1 MCARFLELPRDSR
14 ESFSHV
20 SLASSPQLQQKEEGP
35 DLLDSLIQ
43 QDRQERAVKVPLTL
57 PSLENLL
64 KLLELQAASERLEAR
79 GRAITGGGGRAGEA
93 WQPGREEQV
102 MRHMASLHYSP
113 AFPPL
118 NLKLPPPGHPP
129 AVPYSPMPSPY
140 SSAMPSPYSSPLPSP
155 SYSPVLPPRPG
166 SPTSLYFRLEEVSLQ
181 LRALERERKRAEAA
195 LARQRPGYSRLLVTC
210 REQGGAA
217 ARLPPSPSRLDKLL
231 VDSWRE
237 HARVSGL
244 LERMARLAGAP
255 LHPNITKGVAGWQE
269 AVVALQGLRRRLV
282 GDERAD
288 SCLEDCSRAVRRVR
302 TSLWAA
308 LQATTI
314 STTETSRQ

>member
-1 MCARFLELPRDSR
+1 MCSQFLELPRDSR
-14 ESFSHV
+14 ESFSQV

-79 GRAITGGGGRAGEA
+79 GRAITGGGGRVGEA

-129 AVPYSPMPSPY
+129 AVPYSPM
-140 SSAMPSPYSSPLPSP
+140 ASPYSSPLPSP

-166 SPTSLYFRLEEVSLQ
+166 SPTSLHFRLEEVQLQ

-195 LARQRPGYSRLLVTC
+195 LARQRPGYSRLLVAC

-237 HARVSGL
+237 HARVTGL
-244 LERMARLAGAP
+244 LERMARLAGTP

-269 AVVALQGLRRRLV
+269 AVVALQGLRRGLV

-288 SCLEDCSRAVRRVR
+288 SCLGDCSRAVRRVR

-314 STTETSRQ
+314 STTKTSRQ

>member
-1 MCARFLELPRDSR
+1 MCAQFLEVPRDSS
-14 ESFSHV
+14 ESFMQV
-20 SLASSPQLQQKEEGP
+20 FLASSPQQQQDEGP
-35 DLLDSLIQ
+35 DLLDSLIH

-79 GRAITGGGGRAGEA
+79 GRAITGGGGRVWEA

-129 AVPYSPMPSPY
+129 AVPYS
-140 SSAMPSPYSSPLPSP
+140 SPLPSP
-155 SYSPVLPPRPG
+155 SYSPVPPPRPG
-166 SPTSLYFRLEEVSLQ
+166 SSTSLHFRLEEVQLQ
-181 LRALERERKRAEAA
+181 LRGLERERKRAEAA
-195 LARQRPGYSRLLVTC
+195 LARQWPGYSRLLVTC

-237 HARVSGL
+237 HSRVSGL

-255 LHPNITKGVAGWQE
+255 LHPNITRGVAGWQE
-269 AVVALQGLRRRLV
+269 AVVALQGLRRGLV

-308 LQATTI
+308 LQATTLGTI
-314 STTETSRQ
+314 KTSQQ

>member
-1 MCARFLELPRDSR
+1 M
-14 ESFSHV
+14 SFSQV
-20 SLASSPQLQQKEEGP
+20 SLASSPHLQQKEEGP

-129 AVPYSPMPSPY
+129 AVPYSPMASPS
-140 SSAMPSPYSSPLPSP
+140 SSPLPSP

-166 SPTSLYFRLEEVSLQ
+166 SSTSLHFRLEEVQLQ

-195 LARQRPGYSRLLVTC
+195 LARQMPGYSRLLVTC

-269 AVVALQGLRRRLV
+269 AVVALQGLRRGLV

-314 STTETSRQ
+314 STTNISRQ